1 MERCSSAWLAGTP
14 TPWASTVQVL
24 VPIPPPHP
32 VPGDESPPRP
42 TVLQPREVGRTPG
55 AGTSTP
61 DKTPQVPEMEGLGS
75 IIIFCF
81 LIIYRKI
88 ILNV

>member
-1 MERCSSAWLAGTP
+1 MAGGTP
-14 TPWASTVQVL
+14 TPWASMVQVL
-24 VPIPPPHP
+24 VSIPPPHR

-42 TVLQPREVGRTPG
+42 PPSTTVLQPREVGRTPG

-61 DKTPQVPEMEGLGS
+61 DKTPLVPEMEGLGS